1 MFTNKQEQENI
12 PLWFNLLLSIIFLII
27 IGLSLLALVMPVR
40 TYFGLAYEAIISILL
55 IAAALFGIVTTLVTF
70 FPRKNLSRGIYWL
83 FYKLRWLIFLFGL
96 YGALEYA
103 LRLPLFYFVYIEPK
117 LNLVSLFSIRG
128 LVPLIGL
135 GGIFTS
141 VLIAR
146 PIANPFA
153 QSYQKI
159 FVPMLKQAQHKI
171 AALNPK
177 WTAILPAIL
186 PLLIV
191 LTVIY
196 LVWEA
201 KLSDYL
207 PIFWNDA
214 TGYWLWIR
222 QFSYYG
228 FSGGYN
234 YANELMPPA
243 TFNHFGEGSP
253 VYTYFYGIFGLLFG
267 WSAQLPILINFGLI
281 FGSIYVFSRV
291 LKLDN
296 AQNFVLAAVISV
308 SWPVLI
314 FSATTSHESLNQAI
328 AIGFAGIL
336 LFAMR
341 GKPFGPFI
349 ITIILLFMFF
359 AGMIRLSWVILFFPL
374 LFYLFRGNILQRFL
388 GSIITGS
395 ALAIG
400 IVLLTRYLVPPINNS
415 IFATL
420 NGGTLEIL
428 NAILGRFQT
437 EFRGMFRPAELGAGL
452 ATIFILSISF
462 CYSFVS
468 IFKKIQAKNSL
479 DAILLSQSFFDV
491 YNVTILIVAGM
502 ALYLEDGFYR
512 VFFPPLMVSIFMQI
526 AQRKYHFIP
535 AFLVFSLL
543 FAPVITQNKSDLT
556 NIQMNYTYEM
566 PGLEESRP
574 VLREIMKYDKTAD
587 NPWCN
592 TVLIP
597 LRFYDGRLTALDPGI
612 GISYIL
618 YYPLQDGPIKS
629 NYLLIERDDYND
641 LLEKNNLQAVQLAAL
656 PIGNLYKNLDSSCT
670 H

>member
-1 MFTNKQEQENI
+1 MFNNKQGQENI
-12 PLWFNLLLSIIFLII
+12 PVWFKFLLNIIFLTI
-27 IGLSLLALVMPVR
+27 IGVSGLALVMPAR
-40 TYFGLAYEAIISILL
+40 PYYGLAHESIISILL
-55 IAAALFGIVTTLVTF
+55 IAALLFGVATTLVTF
-70 FPRKNLSRGIYWL
+70 FSKKNLSRGIYWL
-83 FYKLRWLIFLFGL
+83 FYKLRWFIFFFGL

-117 LNLVSLFSIRG
+117 LNIVSLFSIRG
-128 LVPLIGL
+128 LVPLVGL
-135 GGIFTS
+135 GGVFIS

-146 PIANPFA
+146 PIVNPFA
-153 QSYQKI
+153 QSHQKI
-159 FVPMLKQAQHKI
+159 FLPILEQVQLKI
-171 AALNPK
+171 TVLNPR
-177 WTAILPAIL
+177 WIAIIPAIL
-186 PLLIV
+186 PPLIV

-196 LVWEA
+196 FIWGA

-222 QFSYYG
+222 QFSHYG
-228 FSGGYN
+228 FNSGYN

-281 FGSIYVFSRV
+281 FGSIYAFSRV

-296 AQNFVLAAVISV
+296 IQNFVLAAVISV

-336 LFAMR
+336 LFAM
-341 GKPFGPFI
+341 KEKQFGPLKI
-349 ITIILLFMFF
+349 SIVLLFMFF
-359 AGMIRLSWVILFFPL
+359 AGMIRLSWIILFFPL
-374 LFYLFRGNILQRFL
+374 LFYFFRGNVLQRFV
-388 GSIITGS
+388 GSIIAGS
-395 ALAIG
+395 TLAIG
-400 IVLLTRYLVPPINNS
+400 IILLTRYLVPPINNS

-420 NGGTLEIL
+420 NGEISEIFYAVL
-428 NAILGRFQT
+428 TRFQI
-437 EFRGMFRPAELGAGL
+437 EFMGMVIPAKLGSGL
-452 ATIFILSISF
+452 ATIFIIGILF
-462 CYSFVS
+462 CYSIAN
-468 IFKKIQAKNSL
+468 IFRKIQTKNSL
-479 DAILLSQSFFDV
+479 DAILKSQSFFDT
-491 YNVTILIVAGM
+491 YNITVLVLAGM

-526 AQRKYHFIP
+526 AQRKYHFVP

-556 NIQMNYTYEM
+556 DIQMNYTYEM

-574 VLREIMKYDKTAD
+574 VLDKIIKYDKTTND
-587 NPWCN
+587 PWCN

-597 LRFYDGRLTALDPGI
+597 LDFYDGRLTALDPGI

-641 LLEKNNLQAVQLAAL
+641 LLEKNNLRAVQLAAL

>member
-1 MFTNKQEQENI
+1 MFNNKQEQENI
-12 PLWFNLLLSIIFLII
+12 PLWFKLLLGIIFLIT
-27 IGLSLLALVMPVR
+27 IGGSVLALAMPAR
-40 TYFGLAYEAIISILL
+40 TYYGLTYQAITSILL
-55 IAAALFGIVTTLVTF
+55 IAASLFGIVTTLVTF
-70 FPRKNLSRGIYWL
+70 FPEKNLSRGIYWL
-83 FYKLRWLIFLFGL
+83 FYKIRWFIFFFGL
-96 YGALEYA
+96 YGALEYS

-117 LNLVSLFSIRG
+117 LNIVSLFSIRG

-141 VLIAR
+141 VFIAR

-159 FVPMLKQAQHKI
+159 FVPVLKQVQLKI
-171 AALNPK
+171 AALNPR
-177 WTAILPAIL
+177 WTAIIPAIL
-186 PLLIV
+186 PPLIV
-191 LTVIY
+191 LTAIY
-196 LVWEA
+196 FIWGA

-222 QFSYYG
+222 QFSHYG
-228 FSGGYN
+228 FNSGYN

-267 WSAQLPILINFGLI
+267 WSAQLPILTNFGLI
-281 FGSIYVFSRV
+281 FSSIYAFSRV

-296 AQNFVLAAVISV
+296 TQNFVLAAVISV

-336 LFAMR
+336 LFVMK
-341 GKPFGPFI
+341 GKQFGPLQI
-349 ITIILLFMFF
+349 SIVLLFMFF

-374 LFYLFRGNILQRFL
+374 LFYFFKGSLLRRSI
-388 GSIITGS
+388 GSIITGV
-395 ALAIG
+395 ALAIT
-400 IVLLTRYLVPPINNS
+400 IILLTRYLVPPINNS

-420 NGGTLEIL
+420 NGGILEIL

-437 EFRGMFRPAELGAGL
+437 EFRDMFRPAKLGSGL
-452 ATIFILSISF
+452 ATIFILGTLFCGSI
-462 CYSFVS
+462 VN
-468 IFKKIQAKNSL
+468 IFKKVQTKNSL
-479 DAILLSQSFFDV
+479 DAILSSQSFFDA
-491 YNVTILIVAGM
+491 YNVTVLVIAGM
-502 ALYLEDGFYR
+502 ALYLEDGFHR

-526 AQRKYHFIP
+526 AQRKYRFVP
-535 AFLVFSLL
+535 VFLVFSLL
-543 FAPVITQNKSDLT
+543 FAPVIADLT
-556 NIQMNYTYEM
+556 NIQMNYTYKM

-574 VLREIMKYDKTAD
+574 VLSEIIKYDEATN

-597 LRFYDGRLTALDPGI
+597 LGFYDGRLTALDPGI

-618 YYPLQDGPIKS
+618 FYPLQDGPIKS
-629 NYLLIERDDYND
+629 NYLLIEQDDYND
-641 LLEKNNLQAVQLAAL
+641 LLERNNLRAVQLASL
-656 PIGNLYKNLDSSCT
+656 PIGNLYKNLDSNCT

>member
-1 MFTNKQEQENI
+1 MFNNKKEQENI
-12 PLWFNLLLSIIFLII
+12 PVWFKFLLNIIFLTI
-27 IGLSLLALVMPVR
+27 IGLSGLALVMPAR
-40 TYFGLAYEAIISILL
+40 PYFGLAYETIISILL
-55 IAAALFGIVTTLVTF
+55 IAASLFGIVTTLVTF

-83 FYKLRWLIFLFGL
+83 FYKLRWLIFFFGL

-141 VLIAR
+141 ILIAR
-146 PIANPFA
+146 PIVNPFA

-159 FVPMLKQAQHKI
+159 FVPVLKQVQSKI
-171 AALNPK
+171 TALNPR
-177 WTAILPAIL
+177 WIAIIPAIL
-186 PLLIV
+186 PPLIV

-196 LVWEA
+196 FIWGA

-228 FSGGYN
+228 FNSGYN
-234 YANELMPPA
+234 YANELMPSA

-296 AQNFVLAAVISV
+296 TQNFVLAAVISV

-336 LFAMR
+336 LFAMK
-341 GKPFGPFI
+341 GKQFGPLKI
-349 ITIILLFMFF
+349 SIVLLFMFF

-420 NGGTLEIL
+420 NGGMLEIL
-428 NAILGRFQT
+428 NAIIDRFQT
-437 EFRGMFRPAELGAGL
+437 EFRGLFRPAEIGAGL
-452 ATIFILSISF
+452 ATIFIISILF
-462 CYSFVS
+462 CYSIVS
-468 IFKKIQAKNSL
+468 IFKKIQAKSPL
-479 DAILLSQSFFDV
+479 DAILRSQSFFDV
-491 YNVTILIVAGM
+491 YNVTILVVAGM

-526 AQRKYHFIP
+526 AQRKYHYFP

-566 PGLEESRP
+566 PGLDESQP
-574 VLREIMKYDKTAD
+574 ILREIMKYDKTAD

-629 NYLLIERDDYND
+629 NYLLIEQDDYND
-641 LLEKNNLQAVQLAAL
+641 LLEKNNLRAVQLAAL